1 MPRKLILVVA
11 LISAVGFGFG
21 RITEEMCTLGGSYA
35 DDPSTPVAAA
45 EFALPS
51 HSQAAP
57 KAFIPSI
64 IAGAASDTAIR
75 VGSSGTVPEAHK
87 ADVSSLQNPRRC

>member
-1 MPRKLILVVA
+1 MARKLVLVVA
-11 LISAVGFGFG
+11 LLSTVGFGFG
-21 RITEEMCTLGGSYA
+21 RITEEMCTLGGSCA

-57 KAFIPSI
+57 RAAIPSM
-64 IAGAASDTAIR
+64 IAGTTLDPAIR
-75 VGSSGTVPEAHK
+75 AGGSGTVPETHAA
-87 ADVSSLQNPRRC
+87 ADFSLQNPRRC